1 MHSPLDLKG
10 LTGFLILYT
19 MKILFT
25 ADVHVKLGQKN
36 VPVDWARN
44 RFKMF
49 CEQFA
54 EMQADADL
62 VIVGGDVFDRLPTMD
77 EVELYF
83 DFVESFTKPT
93 LIYPGNHEMLKK
105 DTTFLSN
112 LKKSTNRLNSLV
124 TVIDDYYSDGVVDI
138 IPYNK
143 LKDYEKNGYNFTGRI
158 LCTHVRGEI
167 PPHVKPEVDLDIFN
181 SWNTV
186 LAGDLHSYENSQRN
200 ILYPGSPYTTS
211 FHRSRV
217 DTGAIILDADTLSH
231 EWRKFALP
239 QLLKKTIGAEEASTA
254 TGTAFDHTIYEV
266 QGDMQELGELQD
278 SELIASKVLKRD
290 TDSAL
295 MLEPEMSLDAE
306 VKEYL
311 TYILELPEPTVDKV
325 LQEMQNHAEKLN

>member
-1 MHSPLDLKG
+1 
-10 LTGFLILYT
+10 

-25 ADVHVKLGQKN
+25 ADVHIKLGQKN

-49 CEQFA
+49 CEQFSQ
-54 EMQADADL
+54 MQHQADL

-83 DFVESFTKPT
+83 DFVESFHKPT
-93 LIYPGNHEMLKK
+93 LIYPGNHEALKK
-105 DTTFLSN
+105 ETTFLSN
-112 LKKSTNRLNSLV
+112 LKKSTHRLNPLV
-124 TVIDDYYSDGVVDI
+124 SIIDDYHENVGFNLDI

-143 LKDYEKNGYNFTGRI
+143 LKDFEKSGHPFSGRI

-181 SWNTV
+181 RWDIV

-211 FHRSRV
+211 FHRQRV
-217 DTGAIILDADTLSH
+217 DTGAILLDGDTLGHIWLPFS
-231 EWRKFALP
+231 LP
-239 QLLKKTIGAEEASTA
+239 QLIKKTISAEDASTA
-254 TGTAFDHTIYEV
+254 QPTPFDHTIYEV
-266 QGDMQELGELQD
+266 QGDMQELGELAD
-278 SELIASKVLKRD
+278 SDLIATKVLKRD

-295 MLEPEMSLDAE
+295 MLEPEMTLDAE
-306 VKEYL
+306 VREYI

-325 LQEMQNHAEKLN
+325 LKEMQNHAEKFT

>member
-1 MHSPLDLKG
+1 
-10 LTGFLILYT
+10 

-25 ADVHVKLGQKN
+25 ADVHIKLGQKN
-36 VPVDWARN
+36 VPVDWSKN
-44 RFKMF
+44 RFRMF
-49 CEQFA
+49 CEQFS
-54 EMQADADL
+54 EMQTKADL
-62 VIVGGDVFDRLPTMD
+62 VIIGGDVFDRLPTMD

-112 LKKSTNRLNSLV
+112 LKKSTNRLNPLV
-124 TVIDDYYSDGVVDI
+124 SVIDDYHENIGFGVDI

-143 LKDYEKNGYNFTGRI
+143 LKDYEKHGREFGGRI

-167 PPHVKPEVDLDIFN
+167 PPHVKPEVDLEIFN
-181 SWNTV
+181 RWGVV

-217 DTGAIILDADTLSH
+217 DTGAILLDVDSLEHTWL
-231 EWRKFALP
+231 KFNLP
-239 QLLKKTIGAEEASTA
+239 QLIKRTITVDETPVP
-254 TGTAFDHTIYEV
+254 TDFDHTIYEV
-266 QGDMQELGELQD
+266 QGDMQELGDLAD
-278 SELIASKVLKRD
+278 SELIASKVIRRD

-295 MLEPEMSLDAE
+295 MLEPEMTLDAE

-325 LQEMQNHAEKLN
+325 LLEMQNHVEKLN

>member
-1 MHSPLDLKG
+1 
-10 LTGFLILYT
+10 

-25 ADVHVKLGQKN
+25 ADVHIKLGQKN
-36 VPVDWARN
+36 VPVAWAKN

-49 CEQFA
+49 VEQFA
-54 EMQADADL
+54 EMQESADL
-62 VIVGGDVFDRLPTMD
+62 VIIGGDVFDRLPTMD

-105 DTTFLSN
+105 DTTFLTN
-112 LKKSTNRLNSLV
+112 LKRSTHRLNPLV
-124 TVIDDYYSDGVVDI
+124 SVIDDYYQNCGFDIDI

-143 LKDYEKNGYNFTGRI
+143 LKDYEKNGRAFVGRI

-167 PPHVKPEVDLDIFN
+167 PPHVKPEVDLDIFA
-181 SWNTV
+181 SWQVV

-217 DTGAIILDADTLSH
+217 DTGAILLDADSLEH
-231 EWRKFALP
+231 QWLKFNLP
-239 QLLKKTIGAEEASTA
+239 QLIKRTIAADETPVP
-254 TGTAFDHTIYEV
+254 TDFDHTMYEV
-266 QGDMQELGELQD
+266 QGDMQELGELAD
-278 SELIASKVLKRD
+278 SELISSKVLKRD

-295 MLEPEMSLDAE
+295 ILDPEMSLDAE
-306 VKEYL
+306 VREYL
-311 TYILELPEPTVDKV
+311 TYILELPEPTIDKV
-325 LQEMQNHAEKLN
+325 LKEMQNHAEKLT

>member
-1 MHSPLDLKG
+1 
-10 LTGFLILYT
+10 

-25 ADVHVKLGQKN
+25 ADVHIKLGQKN
-36 VPVDWARN
+36 VPIEWSRN
-44 RFKMF
+44 RFRLF
-49 CEQFA
+49 CEQFS
-54 EMQADADL
+54 EMQQQADL
-62 VIVGGDVFDRLPTMD
+62 VIIGGDVFDRLPTMD

-83 DFVESFTKPT
+83 DFVESFHKPT

-105 DTTFLSN
+105 DSTFLSN
-112 LKKSTNRLNSLV
+112 LKKSTHRLNPLVSL
-124 TVIDDYYSDGVVDI
+124 IDDYHENVGFDLDV

-143 LKDYEKNGYNFTGRI
+143 LKDFEKHGRQFSGRI

-167 PPHVKPEVDLDIFN
+167 PPHVKPEVDLDIF
-181 SWNTV
+181 SRWQVV

-217 DTGAIILDADTLSH
+217 DTGAILLDADSLEHS
-231 EWRKFALP
+231 WLKFNLP
-239 QLLKKTIGAEEASTA
+239 QLIKRTITVDETPVP
-254 TGTAFDHTIYEV
+254 TDFDHTIYEV
-266 QGDMQELGELQD
+266 QGDMQELGDLAD

-295 MLEPEMSLDAE
+295 MLDAE
-306 VKEYL
+306 MTLDQEVREYV

-325 LQEMQNHAEKLN
+325 LKEMQNHAEKFT

>member
-1 MHSPLDLKG
+1 
-10 LTGFLILYT
+10 
-19 MKILFT
+19 MKILFS
-25 ADVHVKLGQKN
+25 ADVHIKLGQKN
-36 VPVDWARN
+36 VPIDWAKN
-44 RFKMF
+44 RFQMF
-49 CEQFA
+49 IEQFA
-54 EMQADADL
+54 EMQTGADL
-62 VIVGGDVFDRLPTMD
+62 VIIGGDVFDRLPTMD

-112 LKKSTNRLNSLV
+112 LKKSTHRLNPLASV
-124 TVIDDYYSDGVVDI
+124 VDDYYENVGFGVDI

-143 LKDYEKNGYNFTGRI
+143 LKDFEKHGHEFSGRI

-167 PPHVKPEVDLDIFN
+167 PPHVKPELDLSLLDRWDI
-181 SWNTV
+181 V

-217 DTGAIILDADTLSH
+217 DTGAILLDVDSLEH
-231 EWRKFALP
+231 QWLKFNLP
-239 QLLKKTIGAEEASTA
+239 QLIKRTIAADETPLSTD
-254 TGTAFDHTIYEV
+254 FDHTVYEV
-266 QGDMQELGELQD
+266 QGDMQELGELAD
-278 SELIASKVLKRD
+278 SELIASKVIKRD

-306 VKEYL
+306 VREYL
-311 TYILELPEPTVDKV
+311 TYILELPEPTIDKV
-325 LQEMQNHAEKLN
+325 LKEMQNHAEKLT

>member
-1 MHSPLDLKG
+1 
-10 LTGFLILYT
+10 

-25 ADVHVKLGQKN
+25 ADVHIKLGQKN

-44 RFKMF
+44 RFRLF
-49 CEQFA
+49 CEQFS
-54 EMQADADL
+54 EMQHSADL

-83 DFVESFTKPT
+83 DFVESFHKPT

-112 LKKSTNRLNSLV
+112 LKKSTNRLNPLVSLV
-124 TVIDDYYSDGVVDI
+124 DNYYENVGFNLDI

-143 LKDYEKNGYNFTGRI
+143 LKDYEKHGRDFGGRI

-167 PPHVKPEVDLDIFN
+167 PPHVKPEVDLDLFSRWDI
-181 SWNTV
+181 V

-217 DTGAIILDADTLSH
+217 DTGAILLDADSLEHTWL
-231 EWRKFALP
+231 KFNLP
-239 QLLKKTIGAEEASTA
+239 QLIKRTISVDETPVSTD
-254 TGTAFDHTIYEV
+254 FDHTIYEV

-278 SELIASKVLKRD
+278 SELIATKVLKRD

-295 MLEPEMSLDAE
+295 MLEPEMTLDQE
-306 VKEYL
+306 VREYV
-311 TYILELPEPTVDKV
+311 TYILELPENTVDKV
-325 LQEMQNHAEKLN
+325 LKEMQNHAEKFT

>member
-1 MHSPLDLKG
+1 
-10 LTGFLILYT
+10 

-25 ADVHVKLGQKN
+25 ADVHIKLGQKN
-36 VPVDWARN
+36 VPIDWAKN
-44 RFKMF
+44 RFQLF
-49 CEQFA
+49 VEQFA
-54 EMQADADL
+54 EMQKSADL
-62 VIVGGDVFDRLPTMD
+62 VIIGGDVFDRLPTMD

-105 DTTFLSN
+105 DTTFLTN
-112 LKKSTNRLNSLV
+112 LKKSTHRLNPLV
-124 TVIDDYYSDGVVDI
+124 SVVDDYYENCGFGVDI

-143 LKDYEKNGYNFTGRI
+143 LKDFEKHGCSLNNRI

-167 PPHVKPEVDLDIFN
+167 PPHVKPELDLALFDRWSI
-181 SWNTV
+181 V

-217 DTGAIILDADTLSH
+217 DTGAILLDADSLEHTWL
-231 EWRKFALP
+231 KFNLP
-239 QLLKKTIGAEEASTA
+239 QLIKRTIAADETPVSTD
-254 TGTAFDHTIYEV
+254 FDHTIYEV
-266 QGDMQELGELQD
+266 QGDMQELGELED
-278 SELIASKVLKRD
+278 SELIASKVIKRD

-295 MLEPEMSLDAE
+295 MLDPEMSLDQE

-325 LQEMQNHAEKLN
+325 LKEMQNHAEKLS